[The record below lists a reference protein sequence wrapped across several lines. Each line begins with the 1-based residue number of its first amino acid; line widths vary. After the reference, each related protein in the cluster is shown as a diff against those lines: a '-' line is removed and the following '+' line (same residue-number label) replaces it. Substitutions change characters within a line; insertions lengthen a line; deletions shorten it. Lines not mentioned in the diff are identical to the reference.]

1 MHGRLNFKSA
11 GVNSLREFYL
21 PINLP
26 YYVLHRYYIMFVKY
40 YSLQIFRWPKAAN
53 TFPRG
58 HKLEI
63 QRSLDL
69 LFFLFYSL
77 LWTSASNTIFPQ
89 PRRSPVIAYVF
100 FFYSHHI

>member
-40 YSLQIFRWPKAAN
+40 YSLQIFR
-53 TFPRG
+53 
-58 HKLEI
+58 
-63 QRSLDL
+63 
-69 LFFLFYSL
+69 
-77 LWTSASNTIFPQ
+77 
-89 PRRSPVIAYVF
+89 
-100 FFYSHHI
+100 